1 MKGWIKS
8 EARQKTDRQKA
19 VKRTRLK
26 RNRSGKKRAFWQTLV
41 RPQQLRD
48 NSRITWTVP
57 SLLILKSAT

>member
-1 MKGWIKS
+1 MKSDRK
-8 EARQKTDRQKA
+8 ETDRQKA
-19 VKRTRLK
+19 VKRARLK
-26 RNRSGKKRAFWQTLV
+26 RNWSGKKRAFWRTFV